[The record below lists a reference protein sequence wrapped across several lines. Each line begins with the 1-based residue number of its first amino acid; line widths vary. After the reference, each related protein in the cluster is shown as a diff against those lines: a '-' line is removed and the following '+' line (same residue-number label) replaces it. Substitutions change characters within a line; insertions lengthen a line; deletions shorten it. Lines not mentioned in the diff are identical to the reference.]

1 MSYKALYRTYRPH
14 SFDTVV
20 GQKHIVQTLQNALSQ
35 HKVSHAYLFCGPR
48 GTGKTTVA
56 KLVAKSV
63 NCLFPEE
70 APCNHCENCIGI
82 QQGNH
87 PDVIEIDAAS
97 NNGVDQIRDLIEK
110 VKYAPLQAKYKVYII
125 DEVHMLSQGAF
136 NALLKTLEEPPS
148 HVIFILATTEP
159 HKVLPTIISRCQRYD
174 FTRVSQKDIQ
184 GRIEEVLSKEN
195 IKFDHE
201 ATRLISQLSDGGVRD
216 ALSILEQVIAYSED
230 NLTAQHVNDIYGIA
244 TTQDKLKLLKAI
256 QTKDVALLMEEIDS
270 ITQKNIDIRRLT
282 NDLME
287 LLKESVI
294 YAYTKDTKLLMKL
307 TVEEAKA
314 LNEIPSNIA
323 LKMIDDL
330 MDTAEKYRSASDVL
344 SYFEIA
350 LLKLIGQ
357 LNPSINPVP
366 SVQKDQPKTEKVTKP
381 VKTEP
386 EIVIEPLVIEKAPKI
401 ETLKPTE
408 EINNDTQ
415 NESEPELEPVI
426 VAQGDALT
434 FDLAVPEVKPSK
446 KKIKKTELDD
456 DFVLQ
461 LLVSADKQLRIK
473 DTQHWNGLKDL
484 TSDLTYMKAANLVSD
499 SAIQASG
506 TQFTLVTFDN
516 KLKIHSVNEEEAID
530 CLASLTEK
538 VLGRP
543 TRVYALSFGDYERVR
558 DNFIQLLRENRLPS
572 KETIEFFPKNTK
584 SNKKEPDSLI
594 QAQALFGENFSA
606 IGGNDD

>member
-20 GQKHIVQTLQNALSQ
+20 GQKHIVQTLQNALTQ

-63 NCLFPEE
+63 NCLNPDE

-97 NNGVDQIRDLIEK
+97 NNGVDQIRELIEK

-136 NALLKTLEEPPS
+136 NALLKTLEEPPA

-184 GRIEEVLSKEN
+184 GRIEEVLTKEN

-230 NLTAQHVNDIYGIA
+230 NLTAQHVNEIYGIA
-244 TTQDKLKLLKAI
+244 TTQDKLQLLKAV
-256 QTKDVALLMEEIDS
+256 QRQDVALLMTEIDE

-294 YAYTKDTKLLMKL
+294 YTYTKDAKLLMKL
-307 TVEEAKA
+307 NVEEAKA
-314 LNEIPSNIA
+314 LGEIPSPIA
-323 LKMIDDL
+323 LRMIDDL

-344 SYFEIA
+344 SYFEIG
-350 LLKLIGQ
+350 LLKLIGH
-357 LNPSINPVP
+357 LNAPAASVVP
-366 SVQKDQPKTEKVTKP
+366 AQAKTEKPTKAVKAEPVFEVEKP
-381 VKTEP
+381 VSTPEP
-386 EIVIEPLVIEKAPKI
+386 RPSETLIIELPTPKAPAVEPKI
-401 ETLKPTE
+401 VDAP
-408 EINNDTQ
+408 Q
-415 NESEPELEPVI
+415 ELAPG
-426 VAQGDALT
+426 AHRQPL
-434 FDLAVPEVKPSK
+434 
-446 KKIKKTELDD
+446 
-456 DFVLQ
+456 
-461 LLVSADKQLRIK
+461 
-473 DTQHWNGLKDL
+473 
-484 TSDLTYMKAANLVSD
+484 
-499 SAIQASG
+499 
-506 TQFTLVTFDN
+506 
-516 KLKIHSVNEEEAID
+516 
-530 CLASLTEK
+530 
-538 VLGRP
+538 
-543 TRVYALSFGDYERVR
+543 
-558 DNFIQLLRENRLPS
+558 QLLREG
-572 KETIEFFPKNTK
+572 
-584 SNKKEPDSLI
+584 
-594 QAQALFGENFSA
+594 GE
-606 IGGNDD
+606 IRVDPH

>member
-20 GQKHIVQTLQNALSQ
+20 GQKHIVQTLQNALTQ

-63 NCLFPEE
+63 NCLNPDE

-97 NNGVDQIRDLIEK
+97 NNGVDQIRELIEK

-136 NALLKTLEEPPS
+136 NALLKTLEEPPA

-184 GRIEEVLSKEN
+184 GRIEEVLTKEN

-230 NLTAQHVNDIYGIA
+230 NLTAQHVNEIYGIA
-244 TTQDKLKLLKAI
+244 TTQDKLQLLKAV
-256 QTKDVALLMEEIDS
+256 QRQDVALLMTEIDE

-294 YAYTKDTKLLMKL
+294 YTYTKDAKLLMKL
-307 TVEEAKA
+307 NVEEAKA
-314 LNEIPSNIA
+314 LGEIPSPIA

-344 SYFEIA
+344 SYFEIG
-350 LLKLIGQ
+350 LLKLIGH
-357 LNPSINPVP
+357 LNAPAA
-366 SVQKDQPKTEKVTKP
+366 SVAPTQIKAEKPNKA

-386 EIVIEPLVIEKAPKI
+386 VIEVEKPAATVEPKPSETLIIELPTPKAPAVEPKI
-401 ETLKPTE
+401 VE
-408 EINNDTQ
+408 
-415 NESEPELEPVI
+415 
-426 VAQGDALT
+426 QGDALAL
-434 FDLAVPEVKPSK
+434 DLDVPEVKPSK
-446 KKIKKTELDD
+446 KKLKSEDLSD
-456 DFVLQ
+456 DFIFQ
-461 LLVSADKQLRIK
+461 LMLNGDKQLRIK
-473 DTQHWNGLKDL
+473 DTQHWEAIQDL
-484 TSDLTYMKAANLVSD
+484 TKDTTYMKAANLVKD
-499 SAIQASG
+499 SIIQASG
-506 TQFTLVTFDN
+506 TQFTLITFDQ
-516 KLKIHSVNEEEAID
+516 KMKIHSVNETEAID
-530 CLASLTEK
+530 LFASLTEK

-543 TRVYALSFGDYERVR
+543 TRLYAISQADYERTR
-558 DNFIQLLRENRLPS
+558 DLFMTMFKEGRLPEKAS
-572 KETIEFFPKNTK
+572 LEFFPKGSK
-584 SNKKEPDSLI
+584 PVKKDPESLI
-594 QAQALFGENFSA
+594 KTQELFDGHFTA

>member
-63 NCLFPEE
+63 NCENPAE

-82 QQGNH
+82 QQGIH

-136 NALLKTLEEPPS
+136 NALLKTLEEPPA

-184 GRIEEVLSKEN
+184 GRIEEVLTKEN

-256 QTKDVALLMEEIDS
+256 QHQDVAQLMAEIDE

-294 YAYTKDTKLLMKL
+294 FAYTKETSLLMKL
-307 TVEEAKA
+307 TVEEAKS
-314 LNEIPSNIA
+314 LGEIPSPVA
-323 LKMIDDL
+323 LRMIDDL

-357 LNPSINPVP
+357 LSNPTSPIAAAAT
-366 SVQKDQPKTEKVTKP
+366 PKA
-381 VKTEP
+381 
-386 EIVIEPLVIEKAPKI
+386 EKAPK
-401 ETLKPTE
+401 TVKS
-408 EINNDTQ
+408 D
-415 NESEPELEPVI
+415 PVI
-426 VAQGDALT
+426 VTEPPVIEKPVAKTDTNPTEDTPKQPGPKIIEQGNGFS
-434 FDLAVPEVKPSK
+434 FDLAVEEVKPVSK
-446 KKIKKTELDD
+446 KLKTVTLSD

-461 LLVSADKQLRIK
+461 LMMIGDKALRLQ
-473 DTQHWNGLKDL
+473 DTKQWETIKDL
-484 TSDLTYMKAANLVSD
+484 THDLEHAQAANLVKGSV
-499 SAIQASG
+499 IQASG
-506 TQFTLVTFDN
+506 PQFVLLTFDN
-516 KLKIHSVNEEEAID
+516 KLMINEVNDNDITKFAKF
-530 CLASLTEK
+530 TEK

-543 TRVYALSFGDYERVR
+543 TRLYALTQSDYERILDLFKV
-558 DNFIQLLRENRLPS
+558 LYRESRLPE
-572 KETIEFFPKNTK
+572 KIPIEFFPKNNTPK
-584 SNKKEPDSLI
+584 ANQNDTLI
-594 QAQALFGENFSA
+594 ANTQKLFGDD
-606 IGGNDD
+606 ITILGGQDD

>member
-63 NCLFPEE
+63 NCENPAE
-70 APCNHCENCIGI
+70 APCNHCETCIGI
-82 QQGNH
+82 QQGIH

-136 NALLKTLEEPPS
+136 NALLKTLEEPPA

-184 GRIEEVLSKEN
+184 GRIEEVLTKEN

-256 QTKDVALLMEEIDS
+256 QHQDVAQLMAEIDE

-294 YAYTKDTKLLMKL
+294 FAYTKEASLLMKL
-307 TVEEAKA
+307 TVDEAKS
-314 LNEIPSNIA
+314 LGEIPSPVA
-323 LKMIDDL
+323 LRMIDDL

-357 LNPSINPVP
+357 LNNPASP
-366 SVQKDQPKTEKVTKP
+366 IATAIAPKA
-381 VKTEP
+381 
-386 EIVIEPLVIEKAPKI
+386 EKAPKV
-401 ETLKPTE
+401 TK
-408 EINNDTQ
+408 
-415 NESEPELEPVI
+415 SEPVI
-426 VAQGDALT
+426 VTEPPVIEKPAVKTETKPVEESPKQPEPKIIEQGNGFS
-434 FDLAVPEVKPSK
+434 FDLEVEEVKPVSK
-446 KKIKKTELDD
+446 KLKTVTLSD

-461 LLVSADKQLRIK
+461 LMMIGDKALRLQDTKQWETIK
-473 DTQHWNGLKDL
+473 ELTHDL
-484 TSDLTYMKAANLVSD
+484 EHAQAANLVKGSV
-499 SAIQASG
+499 IQASG
-506 TQFTLVTFDN
+506 PQFVLLTFDN
-516 KLKIHSVNEEEAID
+516 KLMINGVNDNDIAKF
-530 CLASLTEK
+530 AKFTEK

-543 TRVYALSFGDYERVR
+543 ARLYALAQSEYDRILDLFKVMY
-558 DNFIQLLRENRLPS
+558 RENRLPE
-572 KETIEFFPKNTK
+572 KTPLEFFPKSSNPKTNQNDTLIANTQK
-584 SNKKEPDSLI
+584 
-594 QAQALFGENFSA
+594 LFGDD
-606 IGGNDD
+606 ITILGGQDD